1 MPRTLLPFAIVAA
14 LVVQARAG
22 DDALFTATVE
32 PILRE
37 RCYKCHSHE
46 AGKMKGGLT
55 LDSRSG
61 WQQGGNS
68 GVAIVPGKLQESLL
82 ITAIRHTDREL
93 KMPEEKLPAAEIAA
107 IEEWVKRGAPDPR
120 APAKESTR
128 QGVDEWWAVRNLAK
142 PPVPQKSGA
151 HPVDAFVRAK
161 LAEHGL
167 DLSPEAD
174 RRTLIRRLTFD
185 LLGLPPTPA
194 EVDAF
199 IEDKDPRAY
208 EKLVDRLLAS
218 PRYGEQW
225 ARHWLDVAHYGESN
239 GFGMDRP
246 RLNAWPYRDYV
257 IRAFN
262 DDKPYARF
270 VQEQLA
276 ADALFP
282 GEPALTPALG
292 FVAAGPFNQSALAE
306 QVDDTDCKR
315 IALNL
320 DRDDMVSS
328 VAATFLSVT
337 LHCARC
343 HEHKFDPISQR
354 DYYRMQ
360 AAFAGVVRGER
371 EFDPDAA
378 RQRER
383 ERWTKVKLRLDAGEP
398 LEKLDAPD
406 RTRLAQAME
415 PLLKTLLA
423 QESVWQILDANLT
436 SENAKT
442 IVKRLPDGSSLFAG
456 ECGEKDVYSITTTV
470 KAANITALR
479 LEVFADDALPHRGPG
494 RNPENGNLHLSEIKV
509 SAAPADAP
517 EKISAVKIKTAI
529 ADFSQAGW
537 EIAKAIDGKADTA
550 WGIHPQEGRSHQA
563 VFVFD
568 KPLNHTAGTLLT
580 VRLEQSHGRQHVIG
594 RLRISTAT
602 AANVATQKLVSPDV
616 LAQLKTPADNS
627 SATHAALAPLLAEEI
642 LSAFPA
648 PQKVWAVGAGLVP
661 FRRYKPPKE
670 PYPIHILARGDIN
683 RPGAEVGIGALD
695 AVRSLTSEFS
705 LPNPKDEAARRA
717 ALVTWIMDPKNPLT
731 WRSIVNRV
739 WLWHFGRG
747 LVETPNDFGK
757 MGGTPTHPELLDWL
771 ACQFRDGGGSLKDL
785 HRLILTSATYRQSV
799 AADGRRRAD
808 PERGARNGERGKDET
823 AAESP
828 SALRVPSSAFQS
840 ARLLPSAA
848 TIDGDNRLLWRGT
861 RRRLDAEQIR
871 DALLAVSG
879 RIDLTEGGPS
889 AMQFGFSDPNKE
901 VSPRIDYEGFDP
913 DAPASNRRSVYRFI
927 FRNVNDPLLDAFDA
941 ADPSLSVARRT
952 STTTALQALS
962 LFNNR
967 FVLRQCEHLASRL
980 GREAD
985 GIEMQ
990 IVLAY
995 RLLFSRTPDDG
1006 ELRDVSAHAR
1016 KHGLANACRVLV
1028 NSSEFLFVP

>member
-1 MPRTLLPFAIVAA
+1 MPRPLLPFAIAA
-14 LVVQARAG
+14 TLAAQVHA
-22 DDALFTATVE
+22 DDGAFFAAQVE
-32 PILRE
+32 PILKE
-37 RCYKCHSHE
+37 RCYECHSHE
-46 AGKMKGGLT
+46 AGKIKGGLT

-61 WQQGGNS
+61 WEQGGNS
-68 GVAIVPGKLQESLL
+68 GAAIVPGKIEESLL
-82 ITAIRHTDREL
+82 ITAIRHTDSEL
-93 KMPEEKLPAAEIAA
+93 KMPRKKLPAAEIAVL
-107 IEEWVKRGAPDPR
+107 ENWVKRGAPDPR

-128 QGVDEWWAVRNLAK
+128 QSVGQWWAVRNLAK
-142 PPVPQKSGA
+142 PAVPQNGTA

-161 LAEHGL
+161 LAEHRL

-185 LLGLPPTPA
+185 LHGLPPMPV

-199 IEDKDPRAY
+199 VSDKDPRAY

-262 DDKPYARF
+262 DDKPYSRF
-270 VQEQLA
+270 VQEQIA

-320 DRDDMVSS
+320 DRDDMASS

-371 EFDPDAA
+371 EFDPDAE

-383 ERWTKVKLRLDAGEP
+383 ARWTQIKQRLDAGEA
-398 LEKLDAPD
+398 LEKLEAPD
-406 RTRLAQAME
+406 RDRIARAME
-415 PLLKTLLA
+415 PLRKTLLA
-423 QESVWQILDANLT
+423 QESAWQILDANFT
-436 SENAKT
+436 SENPRT
-442 IVKRLPDGSSLFAG
+442 VVKRLPDGSSHFAG
-456 ECGEKDVYSITTTV
+456 ECGEKDAYSITVTV
-470 KAANITALR
+470 QTPNVTALR

-494 RNPENGNLHLSEIKV
+494 RNAENGNLHLSEIKV
-509 SAAPADAP
+509 SASPADAP
-517 EKISAVKIKTAI
+517 EKITAVKIKAAF
-529 ADFSQAGW
+529 ADFNQAGW
-537 EIAKAIDGKADTA
+537 EITKAIDGKSDTA

-568 KPLNHTAGTLLT
+568 KPLNHAAGTLLT

-594 RLRISTAT
+594 RLRMSSTA
-602 AANVATQKLVSPDV
+602 AADAATHQLISPDV
-616 LAQLKTPADNS
+616 LAQLKADT
-627 SATHAALAPLLAEEI
+627 ADTTAHIALAPLLAEEI
-642 LSAFPA
+642 LASLP
-648 PQKVWAVGAGLVP
+648 PSQKVWAIGANLP
-661 FRRYKPPKE
+661 PARRYKPPKE

-683 RPGAEVGIGALD
+683 RPGAEVSSGALD
-695 AVRSLTSEFS
+695 AVRSLTPEFA
-705 LPNPKDEAARRA
+705 LQNPKDEAARRA
-717 ALVTWIMDPKNPLT
+717 ALAAWITDPKNPLT

-747 LVETPNDFGK
+747 IAETPNDFGK
-757 MGGTPTHPELLDWL
+757 MGSAPTHPELLDWL
-771 ACQFRDGGGSLKDL
+771 ACEFRDGGGSLKIL
-785 HRLILTSATYRQSV
+785 HRLLLTSATYRQAV
-799 AADGRRRAD
+799 AQNPD
-808 PERGARNGERGKDET
+808 
-823 AAESP
+823 AEK
-828 SALRVPSSAFQS
+828 L
-840 ARLLPSAA
+840 
-848 TIDGDNRLLWRGT
+848 DGDNRLLWRGT

-889 AMQFGFSDPNKE
+889 AMQFSFSDPNKE
-901 VSPRIDYEGFDP
+901 VTPRIDYEGFDP

-927 FRNVNDPLLDAFDA
+927 FRNANDPLLDAFDA
-941 ADPSLSVARRT
+941 ADPSLSVARRS

-980 GREAD
+980 SREAAD
-985 GIEMQ
+985 VEAQ
-990 IVLAY
+990 IVLAH
-995 RLLFSRTPDDG
+995 RLLFSRTPDDN
-1006 ELRDVSAHAR
+1006 ERRDISAYAK

-1028 NSSEFLFVP
+1028 NSNEFLFLP

>member
-1 MPRTLLPFAIVAA
+1 MPRLLIVAIAAA
-14 LVVQARAG
+14 LAAQVRA
-22 DDALFTATVE
+22 DDAAFFTTTVE
-32 PILRE
+32 PLLKQ

-46 AGKMKGGLT
+46 TGKMKGGLT

-68 GVAIVPGKLQESLL
+68 GVAIVPGKLQESLF
-82 ITAIRHTDREL
+82 ITAIRHTDSEL
-93 KMPEEKLPAAEIAA
+93 KMPEEKLPAAEISAL
-107 IEEWVKRGAPDPR
+107 EEWVKRGAHDPR

-128 QGVDEWWAVRNLAK
+128 HGVDEWWAVQNLVK
-142 PPVPQKSGA
+142 PAVPQKFGA
-151 HPVDAFVRAK
+151 HPVDAFVCEK

-167 DLSPEAD
+167 DLSPETD

-185 LLGLPPTPA
+185 LHGLPPTPD

-199 IEDKDPRAY
+199 IEDQDPHAY

-270 VQEQLA
+270 VQEQIA

-292 FVAAGPFNQSALAE
+292 FIAAGPFNQSALAE

-371 EFDPDAA
+371 EFDPDAE
-378 RQRER
+378 RQHER
-383 ERWTKVKLRLDAGEP
+383 ERWRKIKQLLDSGGP
-398 LEKLDAPD
+398 FEKLDAPD
-406 RTRLAQAME
+406 RERLASAMQ
-415 PLLKTLLA
+415 PLRKTLLA
-423 QESVWQILDANLT
+423 QESAWQVLDGNFT
-436 SENAKT
+436 SENPKT
-442 IVKRLPDGSSLFAG
+442 IVKRLPDRSSRFEG
-456 ECGEKDVYSITTTV
+456 ECGEKDVYSFTATV
-470 KAANITALR
+470 KAANVTALR
-479 LEVFADDALPHRGPG
+479 LEVLTDDALPHHGPG
-494 RNPENGNLHLSEIKV
+494 RNPDNGNLYLSEIKV
-509 SAAPADAP
+509 MVAPADAP
-517 EKISAVKIKTAI
+517 EKITPVKIKTAV
-529 ADFSQAGW
+529 ADFNQSGW
-537 EIAKAIDGKADTA
+537 EIAKAIDGNADTA
-550 WGIHPQEGRSHQA
+550 WGIHPQEGRSHQG
-563 VFVFD
+563 VFIFSKPPKFD
-568 KPLNHTAGTLLT
+568 AGTVLT

-594 RLRISTAT
+594 RLRISVM
-602 AANVATQKLVSPDV
+602 AAADAATQKLISPDI
-616 LAQLKTPADNS
+616 LAQLKASPDNS
-627 SATHAALAPLLAEEI
+627 ATMHAALAPLLAEEI
-642 LSAFPA
+642 LSALPPA
-648 PQKVWAVGAGLVP
+648 QKVWAVGADLP
-661 FRRYKPPKE
+661 PARRYKPPKE

-683 RPGAEVGIGALD
+683 RPGAEVGSGALD
-695 AVRSLTSEFS
+695 AVRSLAPEFA
-705 LPNPKDEAARRA
+705 LANPKDEAARRA
-717 ALVTWIMDPKNPLT
+717 ALATWIVDRKNPLA
-731 WRSIVNRV
+731 WRGIVNRV

-757 MGGTPTHPELLDWL
+757 MGAAPSHPELLDWL
-771 ACQFRDGGGSLKDL
+771 ACEFHDGSGSFKKL

-799 AADGRRRAD
+799 AADGRMLAD
-808 PERGARNGERGKDET
+808 LS
-823 AAESP
+823 ESP
-828 SALRVPSSAFQS
+828 TGNST
-840 ARLLPSAA
+840 RLLPSAA
-848 TIDGDNRLLWRGT
+848 TIDADNRLLWRGT

-879 RIDLTEGGPS
+879 KIDLTEGGPS

-901 VSPRIDYEGFDP
+901 VTPRIDYEGFDP
-913 DAPASNRRSVYRFI
+913 DTPTSNRRSVYRFI

-967 FVLRQCEHLASRL
+967 FVLRQCEHFAARL

-985 GIEMQ
+985 GIENQ
-990 IVLAY
+990 IALAY
-995 RLLFSRTPDDG
+995 RLLFSRTPDDD

-1028 NSSEFLFVP
+1028 NSNEFLFVP

>member
-1 MPRTLLPFAIVAA
+1 MPRPIILAVAA
-14 LVVQARAG
+14 ALAAQVRA
-22 DDALFTATVE
+22 DDAAFFTATVE
-32 PILRE
+32 PILKQ

-93 KMPEEKLPAAEIAA
+93 KMPEEKLPPAEIAA

-142 PPVPQKSGA
+142 PPVPQKFGA

-185 LLGLPPTPA
+185 LHGLPPTPA
-194 EVDAF
+194 EVGAF
-199 IEDKDPRAY
+199 IADHDPRAY
-208 EKLVDRLLAS
+208 ENLVDRLLAS

-371 EFDPDAA
+371 EFDPNVA

-383 ERWTKVKLRLDAGEP
+383 ERWTKIKQQLDAGEP

-406 RTRLAQAME
+406 RDHLAQATE
-415 PLLKTLLA
+415 PLRKTLLA
-423 QESVWQILDANLT
+423 QESAWHILDANFT
-436 SENAKT
+436 SENPKT
-442 IVKRLPDGSSLFAG
+442 VVKRLPDGSSLFSG
-456 ECGEKDVYSITTTV
+456 ECGETDVYSITANV
-470 KAANITALR
+470 KTPNITALR
-479 LEVFADDALPHRGPG
+479 LEVLADDSLPHRGPG

-509 SAAPADAP
+509 SAASEDAP

-537 EIAKAIDGKADTA
+537 EIAKAIDGKAETA
-550 WGIHPQEGRSHQA
+550 WGIHPQESRSHQA
-563 VFVFD
+563 VFTFD
-568 KPLNHTAGTLLT
+568 KPLNHAAGTLLT

-594 RLRISTAT
+594 RLRISTTT
-602 AANVATQKLVSPDV
+602 AADSATQKLVSPDV
-616 LAQLKTPADNS
+616 LVRLKSSQENS
-627 SATHAALAPLLAEEI
+627 AAVQHALAPLLAEEI
-642 LSAFPA
+642 LSAFPPA
-648 PQKVWAVGAGLVP
+648 QRVWAVGGSLPP

-670 PYPIHILARGDIN
+670 PYPIRILARGDIN
-683 RPGAEVGIGALD
+683 RPGTEVTCGALD
-695 AVRSLTSEFS
+695 AVRSLTPEFA

-717 ALVTWIMDPKNPLT
+717 ALAVWITDPANPLT
-731 WRSIVNRV
+731 WRSIVNRA

-757 MGGTPTHPELLDWL
+757 MGGAPTHPDLLDWL
-771 ACQFRDGGGSLKDL
+771 ACEFRDNGGSFKKL
-785 HRLILTSATYRQSV
+785 HRLIVTSATYRQSV
-799 AADGRRRAD
+799 TADGSWRTD
-808 PERGARNGERGKDET
+808 LS
-823 AAESP
+823 ESP
-828 SALRVPSSAFQS
+828 KTES

-879 RIDLTEGGPS
+879 KIDLTEGGPS

-913 DAPASNRRSVYRFI
+913 DEPASNRRSVYRFI

-967 FVLRQCEHLASRL
+967 FVLRQCEHLAARL
-980 GREAD
+980 GRETE
-985 GIEMQ
+985 GIEKQ
-990 IVLAY
+990 IALAY
-995 RLLFSRTPDDG
+995 RLLFSRVPDDD
-1006 ELRDVSAHAR
+1006 ELRAVSAHAH

-1028 NSSEFLFVP
+1028 NSNEFLFIP